1 VYTVDGSGVLT
12 VDVPGQSGAVLVLMS
27 VLDQPPA
34 APVLSVDDVRSEE
47 VDLAWSSVPT
57 ATSYNLYRSLVSGG
71 GYGLITNTT
80 GLTYTDSGLQNA
92 VHYFYVV
99 QAVNDGNGL
108 VSDYSNEA
116 TAVPAHDLS
125 AAWYNLQYPP
135 EITHTI
141 STITATENIYGQ
153 LYIAGATGP
162 SGPATGIMAQV
173 GYAVSSTTPITQGMW
188 TWVDMS
194 YFGIAGNNDEFV
206 GNLLPDQLG
215 EFLYATRYSSD
226 GGVTWYYADL
236 TGPGY
241 NYQDAGV
248 LHVIS
253 SGDLTPPAAP
263 QNLIVEGTTSSSISF
278 SWDAVT
284 ATADLAGY
292 EIYRQDVVLEGGF
305 TQIASVATDT
315 TSYDDL
321 NVTTDESYNYY
332 VQAFDTS
339 FNRSSP
345 SNMITATAEAR
356 IVTVTFTIGVPEYT
370 PGTVYIVGSIPEFGP
385 WNPGLVPMTQIS
397 STAWTYSL
405 PLLDGTELEY
415 KFTRGN
421 WETVEQWGSVSGL
434 ANRELTIEYGT
445 DGTMLVDLTATDWG
459 NGPDDTKAVRYWR
472 DPIVVAYEPVADAV
486 DVSVNTAVTV
496 TWSFTMNTATDF
508 TVLGPTGAVAGTF
521 VTNISTT
528 VFTPDE
534 PLFGGSLYQ
543 VTVAGESTAGG
554 DVQQVPAS
562 WSFITELS
570 GTIPPASATIAGA
583 TAGEVAVT
591 YNFTATIVPTATTT
605 PITVTWYATDQPMA
619 QVVLTDTTVSVMP
632 YSWAMTG
639 TKMLTVTA
647 ANGYNTVTATHLITI
662 TMLPPAPVALTEVQV
677 TGPVTALVGTDV
689 MLTAVAQP
697 VSATQPITYTWQ
709 ATGQAA
715 VAHTGGLTDTVS
727 FNWVDAGPKII
738 MVTAENSVSMVTA
751 THLITITVLPP
762 APVALSEVQ
771 VTGPVTALV
780 GTDVMLTAVAQPVST
795 TQPITYTWQ
804 ATGQTAVVQTG
815 GLTDTASFNWVN
827 PGTKTITVTAANGV
841 SVVTDVITI
850 EIEPI
855 IIVDPVW
862 QLYLPFVA
870 KNNS

>member
-1 VYTVDGSGVLT
+1 
-12 VDVPGQSGAVLVLMS
+12 
-27 VLDQPPA
+27 
-34 APVLSVDDVRSEE
+34 
-47 VDLAWSSVPT
+47 
-57 ATSYNLYRSLVSGG
+57 
-71 GYGLITNTT
+71 
-80 GLTYTDSGLQNA
+80 
-92 VHYFYVV
+92 
-99 QAVNDGNGL
+99 
-108 VSDYSNEA
+108 
-116 TAVPAHDLS
+116 
-125 AAWYNLQYPP
+125 
-135 EITHTI
+135 
-141 STITATENIYGQ
+141 
-153 LYIAGATGP
+153 
-162 SGPATGIMAQV
+162 
-173 GYAVSSTTPITQGMW
+173 
-188 TWVDMS
+188 
-194 YFGIAGNNDEFV
+194 
-206 GNLLPDQLG
+206 
-215 EFLYATRYSSD
+215 
-226 GGVTWYYADL
+226 
-236 TGPGY
+236 
-241 NYQDAGV
+241 
-248 LHVIS
+248 
-253 SGDLTPPAAP
+253 
-263 QNLIVEGTTSSSISF
+263 
-278 SWDAVT
+278 
-284 ATADLAGY
+284 
-292 EIYRQDVVLEGGF
+292 
-305 TQIASVATDT
+305 
-315 TSYDDL
+315 
-321 NVTTDESYNYY
+321 
-332 VQAFDTS
+332 
-339 FNRSSP
+339 
-345 SNMITATAEAR
+345 
-356 IVTVTFTIGVPEYT
+356 
-370 PGTVYIVGSIPEFGP
+370 
-385 WNPGLVPMTQIS
+385 
-397 STAWTYSL
+397 
-405 PLLDGTELEY
+405 
-415 KFTRGN
+415 
-421 WETVEQWGSVSGL
+421 L

-647 ANGYNTVTATHLITI
+647 ANSYNTVTATHLITI
-662 TMLPPAPVALTEVQV
+662 TVPPPAPVALTEVQV

-689 MLTAVAQP
+689 MLTAVARP
-697 VSATQPITYTWQ
+697 VSTTQPITYTWQ

-715 VAHTGGLTDTVS
+715 VVHTGGLTDTVS

-762 APVALSEVQ
+762 APVALTEVQ